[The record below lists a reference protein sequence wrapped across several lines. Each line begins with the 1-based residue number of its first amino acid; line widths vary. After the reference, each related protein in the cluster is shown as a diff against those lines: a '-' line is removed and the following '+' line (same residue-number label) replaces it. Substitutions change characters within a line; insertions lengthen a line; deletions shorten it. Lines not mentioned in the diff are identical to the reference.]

1 MAEDKNYTQI
11 PQDEE
16 EMEIDLM
23 EYARKLWDARKLLLK
38 VIGIAT
44 IVGLIIAFTTPK
56 KYTVNVTLAPESM
69 KGSSSLSGIAS
80 MLGVGGLNMGNEAD
94 ALNVTLY
101 PDIVSSTPFILDL
114 LDTPIRDLDEDT
126 PDTTLIGY
134 LETQKS
140 SLIGTVMSLPFK
152 AIGAITSL
160 FSSEEDEE
168 NNGNKEMN
176 PFHLTKKE
184 AKIVTG
190 MKQLIVANVDKKTG
204 VTTMS
209 VTLQDPLV
217 CAIIADTV
225 IAKLQEKVTKYR
237 ISKAEND
244 SKYWE
249 QIHKERQQE
258 YYKAQQA
265 YANYV
270 DANKSVV
277 LHSVM
282 TERERLQNE
291 MNLAYQVYSNVATQL
306 QLAKAKVQE
315 AKPAFAVVEPAT
327 VPLQPSGTSRKM
339 ILIGI
344 VFLAF
349 AGTAAWILFGKDFWF
364 KIKDEF
370 IKDPSKTTEP
380 LNE

>member
-44 IVGLIIAFTTPK
+44 IVGLVIAFTTPK

-140 SLIGTVMSLPFK
+140 SLIGTVMS
-152 AIGAITSL
+152 
-160 FSSEEDEE
+160 
-168 NNGNKEMN
+168 
-176 PFHLTKKE
+176 
-184 AKIVTG
+184 
-190 MKQLIVANVDKKTG
+190 
-204 VTTMS
+204 
-209 VTLQDPLV
+209 
-217 CAIIADTV
+217 
-225 IAKLQEKVTKYR
+225 
-237 ISKAEND
+237 
-244 SKYWE
+244 
-249 QIHKERQQE
+249 
-258 YYKAQQA
+258 
-265 YANYV
+265 
-270 DANKSVV
+270 
-277 LHSVM
+277 
-282 TERERLQNE
+282 
-291 MNLAYQVYSNVATQL
+291 
-306 QLAKAKVQE
+306 
-315 AKPAFAVVEPAT
+315 
-327 VPLQPSGTSRKM
+327 
-339 ILIGI
+339 
-344 VFLAF
+344 
-349 AGTAAWILFGKDFWF
+349 
-364 KIKDEF
+364 
-370 IKDPSKTTEP
+370 
-380 LNE
+380 